1 MPSDGLVSTN
11 KAKTKKMSRT
21 RRHELTGG
29 KRVDP
34 SCRNHGDCPWC
45 KGNRTY
51 NELRDKEKAKYDE
64 KEFRNGML

>member
-1 MPSDGLVSTN
+1 
-11 KAKTKKMSRT
+11 MSRT

-51 NELRDKEKAKYDE
+51 NEKRDRIKAEYEE
-64 KEFRNGML
+64 KEYKKGNL

>member
-1 MPSDGLVSTN
+1 MKDGI
-11 KAKTKKMSRT
+11 MSRT

-29 KRVDP
+29 KKVSP

-51 NELRDKEKAKYDE
+51 NEKRDKEKIKYLE
-64 KEFRNGML
+64 KEFENN

>member
-1 MPSDGLVSTN
+1 
-11 KAKTKKMSRT
+11 MSRT

-29 KRVDP
+29 KRFDP

-51 NELRDKEKAKYDE
+51 NQKRDEIKAKFEE
-64 KEFRNGML
+64 KSWRKGEE